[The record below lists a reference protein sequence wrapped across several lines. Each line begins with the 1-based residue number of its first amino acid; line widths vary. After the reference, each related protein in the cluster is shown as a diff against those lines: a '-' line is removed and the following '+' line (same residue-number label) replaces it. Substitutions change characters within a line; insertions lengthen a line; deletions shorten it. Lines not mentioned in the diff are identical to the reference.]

1 MIHLSSHSLSGSQ
14 SVARNG
20 GGLAKLGGEIPVM
33 RQIGRSLMVGTYL
46 LFDIAEGDIMRRKNH
61 VEMLRSVY
69 PPGTR
74 VCLHEMIGEP
84 QMTDGLTGTV
94 QCVDDRGSIHV
105 KWDNGSTLA
114 LLQEEDVQDMFEI
127 IKDEQ
132 MEQRLE

>member
-1 MIHLSSHSLSGSQ
+1 
-14 SVARNG
+14 
-20 GGLAKLGGEIPVM
+20 
-33 RQIGRSLMVGTYL
+33 MV
-46 LFDIAEGDIMRRKNH
+46 
-61 VEMLRSVY
+61 
-69 PPGTR
+69 
-74 VCLHEMIGEP
+74 
-84 QMTDGLTGTV
+84 DGLTGTV

>member
-1 MIHLSSHSLSGSQ
+1 
-14 SVARNG
+14 
-20 GGLAKLGGEIPVM
+20 
-33 RQIGRSLMVGTYL
+33 
-46 LFDIAEGDIMRRKNH
+46 MRRKQQ
-61 VEMLRSVY
+61 VELLRTTY
-69 PPGTR
+69 PAGTR

-84 QMTDGLTGTV
+84 QMTHGLTGTV

-127 IKDEQ
+127 INDEQ

>member
-1 MIHLSSHSLSGSQ
+1 
-14 SVARNG
+14 
-20 GGLAKLGGEIPVM
+20 
-33 RQIGRSLMVGTYL
+33 
-46 LFDIAEGDIMRRKNH
+46 MRRKQQ
-61 VEMLRSVY
+61 VELLRTIY
-69 PPGTR
+69 PAGTR

-127 IKDEQ
+127 INDEQ
-132 MEQRLE
+132 QTMRIQ